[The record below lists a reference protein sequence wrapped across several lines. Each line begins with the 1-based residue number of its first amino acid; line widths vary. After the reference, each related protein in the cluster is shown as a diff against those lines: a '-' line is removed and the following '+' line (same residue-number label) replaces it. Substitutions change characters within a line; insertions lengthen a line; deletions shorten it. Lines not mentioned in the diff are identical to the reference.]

1 MAVITTPGFVSIF
14 SADGKLAGPVLIHIR
29 RTAAFRREY
38 PKKELTVPQ
47 RRATNAFAYVDSR
60 WKVKSQ
66 AERDIWNS
74 WNYWRPNWGYNRY
87 QKVNIPRRLAG
98 LPILE
103 TPPDTYPSG

>member
-1 MAVITTPGFVSIF
+1 MAVITQPGFVAIF
-14 SADGKLAGPVLIHIR
+14 SANGKISGPVMVHIR

-47 RRATNAFAYVDSR
+47 RRATNAFAYVDRR

-66 AERDIWNS
+66 AERDVWNA

-98 LPILE
+98 LPVLE
-103 TPPDTYPSG
+103 TPPTLYPS